1 MNYSQHP
8 LSAAFPSMSDD
19 DFRGL
24 VEDIRAHGQR
34 DVATL
39 ADGMII
45 DGWHRY
51 QACMQLGIPCRLEEF
66 SGDDAVA
73 FVRSKNQHRRHYMK
87 SQQAAIEVSL
97 SVWAESHRP
106 NKVAPG
112 AALSSGGKVAPGAAF
127 STNKEMADRAGTGER
142 TIRQAKRAHEAG
154 LGDFVRDGK
163 LSAKQAAE
171 IANASPNL
179 AKQVAHGEIS
189 LPAAIKQVSGKPE
202 KKTFAPELPPEVA
215 DCSPD
220 EYELQEAQDVIK
232 ELVDENNTLKDRLA
246 VENMGASEEGKLDA
260 ATIISELREQVRK
273 MTLELEAITKS
284 RNAYQIE
291 NGELRK
297 QLKRMQKAK

>member
-246 VENMGASEEGKLDA
+246 VENMDASEEGKLDA